1 MKKIEFETP
10 TGPDVYWESWID
22 PFANDDH
29 NEEDIEDDELLDD
42 YDEDEMEE
50 LESLAQLI
58 DSNKKIKNVV
68 GKIMMT
74 PLGAVPLAEQ
84 SLASKYFKLWVGHT
98 NFKLRHKHIRMID
111 EINGVESLDIMTN
124 HRFRV
129 SIGKLFKDRDVMANI
144 RDVLVKDINENYKD
158 T

>member
-10 TGPDVYWESWID
+10 TDPDVYWEAWID
-22 PFANDDH
+22 PFAEDDH
-29 NEEDIEDDELLDD
+29 SEEDVDDEDDLEDFEEEEL
-42 YDEDEMEE
+42 EE
-50 LESLAQLI
+50 LESLAQFI
-58 DSNKKIKNVV
+58 DSNKKVKQVV

-98 NFKLRHKHIRMID
+98 NFKLRQKHIKMID
-111 EINGVESLDIMTN
+111 NVNGVESLDIMTN

-144 RDVLVKDINENYKD
+144 RDTLVEDINQNHKD
-158 T
+158 